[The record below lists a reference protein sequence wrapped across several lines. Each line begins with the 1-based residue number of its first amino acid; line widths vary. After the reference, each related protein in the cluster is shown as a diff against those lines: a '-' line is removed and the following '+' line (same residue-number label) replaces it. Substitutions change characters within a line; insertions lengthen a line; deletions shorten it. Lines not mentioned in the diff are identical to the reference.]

1 MISTVEERYF
11 MNITEIYKK
20 IKATRIIKQWTQE
33 ETAEKLGIAVSSYAK
48 IERGE
53 TDINLSR
60 LAQIA
65 ELMEI
70 NLVDLLTLSG
80 HNALNILENCVN
92 HGKLQGN
99 NIFLTETEC
108 AHELEKTQLILK
120 EREME
125 NIHLKKQIAQLEE
138 IVILLKR

>member
-1 MISTVEERYF
+1 
-11 MNITEIYKK
+11 MNPSEIYKK
-20 IKATRIIKQWTQE
+20 IKAMRILKDWSQE
-33 ETAEKLGIAVSSYAK
+33 ETASRLGIAVSSYAK

-65 ELMEI
+65 EVME
-70 NLVDLLTLSG
+70 VDLAQLLELNG
-80 HNALNILENCVN
+80 HNVLNILENCIN

-108 AHELEKTQLILK
+108 VHELEKAQLLLK
-120 EREME
+120 EREKE
-125 NIHLKKQIAQLEE
+125 NIHLKKQIVQLEE
-138 IVILLKR
+138 IVILLKHQLDSNL